1 MVEYKS
7 SMYRAKKKKKKLIL
21 SATTKIKITIK
32 LN

>member
-7 SMYRAKKKKKKLIL
+7 SMYRAKKKKKLIL
-21 SATTKIKITIK
+21 PTTTKKIITVK

>member
-7 SMYRAKKKKKKLIL
+7 SMYRAKKKKKLIL
-21 SATTKIKITIK
+21 SATTKIIITIK